1 MKGSKSSQ
9 EVDLRY
15 VQVAM
20 IPQAWLWMFSVQQ
33 LEQGSIDTSFVS
45 AASPWLDDSN
55 CTKMELC
62 IPNSLAFF
70 SGSCHSHRHCRLLRQ
85 GDATKQFLLRLCLSF
100 LSVSHACL
108 GVGANLEVRFNLDPF
123 GKKSD
128 EDLLGDNLS
137 EEGARALLADLRG
150 MLQLQELWEAF
161 AEFTASPASVTE
173 VDSISSPLVS
183 HCVCCALPLS
193 CGAVASSES
202 FLLA

>member
-1 MKGSKSSQ
+1 MALDVQCSAIRTGQHRYLFRFCSIAVAWWLELHQNGAVHSQ
-9 EVDLRY
+9 
-15 VQVAM
+15 Q
-20 IPQAWLWMFSVQQ
+20 F
-33 LEQGSIDTSFVS
+33 G
-45 AASPWLDDSN
+45 
-55 CTKMELC
+55 
-62 IPNSLAFF
+62 FF

-128 EDLLGDNLS
+128 EDLLGDNLCKF

-173 VDSISSPLVS
+173 VDSIWSPLVS
-183 HCVCCALPLS
+183 LCFAALCCALPLS
-193 CGAVASSES
+193 CVAVASSE
-202 FLLA
+202 

>member
-1 MKGSKSSQ
+1 
-9 EVDLRY
+9 
-15 VQVAM
+15 M

-108 GVGANLEVRFNLDPF
+108 GVGANFEVRFNLDPF

-128 EDLLGDNLS
+128 EDLETTCANSKKGPERCSQICAACCNCRSFGRPLMSLQQVLQVSPKLIPFDHLWFRYVS
-137 EEGARALLADLRG
+137 LHCAVHCHCPVLL
-150 MLQLQELWEAF
+150 
-161 AEFTASPASVTE
+161 
-173 VDSISSPLVS
+173 
-183 HCVCCALPLS
+183 
-193 CGAVASSES
+193 
-202 FLLA
+202 

>member
-15 VQVAM
+15 AQVAM

-108 GVGANLEVRFNLDPF
+108 GVGANFEVRFNLDPF

-128 EDLLGDNLS
+128 EDLLGDNLCKFRGS
-137 EEGARALLADLRG
+137 SVARRFARHVATAGALGGL
-150 MLQLQELWEAF
+150 
-161 AEFTASPASVTE
+161 
-173 VDSISSPLVS
+173 
-183 HCVCCALPLS
+183 C
-193 CGAVASSES
+193 
-202 FLLA
+202 

>member
-1 MKGSKSSQ
+1 M
-9 EVDLRY
+9 E
-15 VQVAM
+15 
-20 IPQAWLWMFSVQQ
+20 VQQ
-33 LEQGSIDTSFVS
+33 NNDCVFRVFPHLQNHVLVHSASTSKPF
-45 AASPWLDDSN
+45 D
-55 CTKMELC
+55 E
-62 IPNSLAFF
+62 IPP
-70 SGSCHSHRHCRLLRQ
+70 GPCHSHRHCRLLRQ